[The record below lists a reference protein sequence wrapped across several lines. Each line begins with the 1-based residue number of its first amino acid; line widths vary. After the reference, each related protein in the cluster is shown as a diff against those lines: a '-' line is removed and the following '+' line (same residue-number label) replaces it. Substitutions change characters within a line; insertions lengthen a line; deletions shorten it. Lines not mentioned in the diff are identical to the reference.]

1 MGFLIK
7 FRTLET
13 EYQVENLATSSTE
26 VVLVNS
32 QFSPIADTISILYPC
47 TSLQVTGAA
56 AYKRLVHYA
65 CLLALGS
72 PHSLQANH

>member
-13 EYQVENLATSSTE
+13 EYQVENLATSSNE

-32 QFSPIADTISILYPC
+32 QFSPIADTISIHAQDYK
-47 TSLQVTGAA
+47 LQE
-56 AYKRLVHYA
+56 
-65 CLLALGS
+65 LLLISG
-72 PHSLQANH
+72 